1 MDKSKIYD
9 ILKIICTAVLSV
21 AATLLAH
28 SCAVSTQVQK
38 NTQNSSING
47 EQNQQTKIDSTTLK
61 LY

>member
-9 ILKIICTAVLSV
+9 ILKIICTAILSV

-47 EQNQQTKIDSTTLK
+47 EQNQQTEIDSTTLK

>member
-1 MDKSKIYD
+1 MDKKKLLDIIKIV
-9 ILKIICTAVLSV
+9 CTAIISV
-21 AATLLAH
+21 AGTLLAH

-47 EQNQQTKIDSTTLK
+47 EQNQETQIDSTTLK